1 MISVTNLTKKFDEF
15 TALDSVDIEIK
26 EGVIYG
32 VVGSNGAGKS
42 TLLRLMS
49 GVYQPDNGE
58 ILIDDKKVWEN
69 PEVKENIAYIPDDLY
84 LQNGVSMDSMARLHG
99 AIYNNFDKKR
109 FNELAELFK
118 LDTKKSLNTFSKGM
132 KRQVV
137 IILALSRHPKYMFF
151 DETFDGLDPVIRA
164 LVKKLISQE
173 ILEKKATVILTSHS
187 LRDLEETCDQLA
199 LLHKGGIVFESD
211 IYNIKTSL
219 FKVQVAF
226 EEKYEESDFNDLD
239 IMNYKKNGSVI
250 NMIVKGDREKVRE
263 LLNSKTPLV
272 LDILPLTLEEVFTY
286 EMSMLGYSFDDIL
299 KGGEENE

>member
-84 LQNGVSMDSMARLHG
+84 LQNGANMDSMARLHG

-137 IILALSRHPKYMFF
+137 IILALSRHPKY
-151 DETFDGLDPVIRA
+151 LRKY
-164 LVKKLISQE
+164 LKKKQ
-173 ILEKKATVILTSHS
+173 
-187 LRDLEETCDQLA
+187 QL
-199 LLHKGGIVFESD
+199 
-211 IYNIKTSL
+211 Y
-219 FKVQVAF
+219 
-226 EEKYEESDFNDLD
+226 
-239 IMNYKKNGSVI
+239 
-250 NMIVKGDREKVRE
+250 
-263 LLNSKTPLV
+263 
-272 LDILPLTLEEVFTY
+272 
-286 EMSMLGYSFDDIL
+286 
-299 KGGEENE
+299 

>member
-84 LQNGVSMDSMARLHG
+84 LQNGANMDSMARLHG

-109 FNELAELFK
+109 FNELAEIFK

-137 IILALSRHPKYMFF
+137 IILALSRNPKYMFF
-151 DETFDGLDPVIRA
+151 DETFDGLD
-164 LVKKLISQE
+164 
-173 ILEKKATVILTSHS
+173 
-187 LRDLEETCDQLA
+187 
-199 LLHKGGIVFESD
+199 
-211 IYNIKTSL
+211 
-219 FKVQVAF
+219 
-226 EEKYEESDFNDLD
+226 
-239 IMNYKKNGSVI
+239 
-250 NMIVKGDREKVRE
+250 
-263 LLNSKTPLV
+263 
-272 LDILPLTLEEVFTY
+272 
-286 EMSMLGYSFDDIL
+286 
-299 KGGEENE
+299 